1 MIKINMI
8 NILQTFLV
16 QKKYEEEM
24 SDEQLLKI

>member
-8 NILQTFLV
+8 NILQTLLV